1 MSSSA
6 KPDKSIKGFFGGL
19 FKRKESSVTAPPPPM
34 PVVAAPKPVAAP
46 ANVSRSASSGA
57 CLSPQD
63 DDDNDDGSPCP
74 SNVLAEFEFVKEL
87 GKGATA
93 VVKLCRRKVHDNQKD
108 DLVAMKEFKT
118 SLLKKMKEFKREG
131 RRMIVSTAFD
141 KVQIEI
147 AIMKKLSHANLV
159 SLEAVL
165 DDGDEQLVLVLE
177 YAPHGQIMVWD
188 AAQLSYV
195 PSIDARSFSAPAPT
209 TPIVQLAKNGLPL
222 HVARKCFRELL
233 IGLEYLHTNDICHR
247 DLKPENILVGNQ
259 GTVKIADFGVA
270 HFFDDTAP
278 AAQPVAHGYLTN
290 SAGTYAYM
298 APESMASEPYSAFV
312 ADIWALGI
320 TLYAMLFGTLPYFST
335 EVTELFDMI
344 QNNPI
349 ALPTAVQAHPEL
361 SSLLLGLL
369 EKNPAKRLTIQ
380 EMKRHPW
387 VNRGYES
394 QREDF
399 QCRQIETVEV
409 SADDIQNAFT
419 RIPSMAALTRMK
431 ISSNKWA
438 NNARKAV
445 KEKELLKQASSASSN
460 AGDTKPDAT
469 KTA

>member
-1 MSSSA
+1 MSN

-19 FKRKESSVTAPPPPM
+19 FKRKESSVAAPPPM
-34 PVVAAPKPVAAP
+34 PVAAPKPVVAP
-46 ANVSRSASSGA
+46 AHVVSTGASSGV

-63 DDDNDDGSPCP
+63 DDNDAGSPCP

-177 YAPHGQIMVWD
+177 YAPYGQIMVWD

-195 PSIDARSFSAPAPT
+195 PSIDAHSFSAPAPT
-209 TPIVQLAKNGLPL
+209 TPAVQLAKNGLPL
-222 HVARKCFRELL
+222 HIARKCFRELL

-270 HFFDDTAP
+270 HFFDDKAP

-320 TLYAMLFGTLPYFST
+320 TLYAMLFGSLPYFSA

-349 ALPTAVQAHPEL
+349 TLPNAVQAHLEL
-361 SSLLLGLL
+361 TSLLLGLL
-369 EKNPAKRLTIQ
+369 EKDPAKRLTIT

-399 QCRQIETVEV
+399 QSQQIETVEV

-445 KEKELLKQASSASSN
+445 KEKELIKQASSASSN
-460 AGDTKPDAT
+460 SGDTKPEST